1 MRVFQIYED
10 KMGKATE
17 LTIRYREGD
26 KGQNKEQKFI
36 NSLQV
41 TWLSQTQR
49 KHQKWRLDEKVF
61 DK

>member
-41 TWLSQTQR
+41 T
-49 KHQKWRLDEKVF
+49 
-61 DK
+61 